1 MFRTI
6 LANLDAGLEAV
17 PPVTVEQLATSDYM
31 VYGVFVLVLVV
42 FFVMALRQGTK
53 TKTVP
58 FPKAD
63 ASTSNEASTATTRK
77 KFDVPQVLVG
87 DDAGHKVRLIEEQ
100 TSEPKPSED
109 KPQGEGSGASDDSQA
124 EPPVRIEQAG
134 KTLRDGLSKTKT
146 GFIGRLS
153 GVFGARQTLDDDLLG
168 ELEEVLFTADIG
180 VKTSQR
186 LVEKVQDVLAGKA
199 LADPAKV
206 WAFLKEE
213 VRSILVQDVKPL
225 DFNRGKPF
233 VIMVVGVNGA
243 GKTTTIGKLASQF
256 KSEGHSVMLAAGDTF
271 RAAAVEQL
279 EVWGQRVDVP
289 VVRGRDKQDPASV
302 LFEAVERASSEG
314 FDIVLADTAGRLQAK
329 KGLMDELQK
338 VHRVLGKAADGAPH
352 EVWLVLDSTNG
363 QNAISQAK
371 EFLATVAVS
380 GLILTKLDGTAKGGV
395 AIGISDEMKLPIRYI
410 GIGEGVDDLQKF
422 DAGEFAQAL
431 LGEADA

>member
-6 LANLDAGLEAV
+6 LANLDAGLEVVA
-17 PPVTVEQLATSDYM
+17 PVTVEQLGTSDFM
-31 VYGVFVLVLVV
+31 VYGGFAALLVIIFVL
-42 FFVMALRQGTK
+42 ALRQGRK
-53 TKTVP
+53 HKP
-58 FPKAD
+58 
-63 ASTSNEASTATTRK
+63 TSSQEPEVQVATTVAPTSKFK
-77 KFDVPQVLVG
+77 KFDVPEVLVG
-87 DDAGHKVRLIEEQ
+87 QDAGHKVQLVEGEVPAPSVAKVPPRSIEVV
-100 TSEPKPSED
+100 SPSD
-109 KPQGEGSGASDDSQA
+109 LQDQASLR
-124 EPPVRIEQAG
+124 VEQAG

-153 GVFGARQTLDDDLLG
+153 SVFGARKTFDDELLG

-180 VKTSQR
+180 VRTSQR
-186 LVEKVQDVLAGKA
+186 LVEKVQEALAGKE
-199 LADPAKV
+199 LMEPAKV

-213 VRSILVQDVKPL
+213 VRQILVKDVQPL

-256 KSEGHSVMLAAGDTF
+256 KSQGHSVILAAGDTF

-279 EVWGQRVDVP
+279 EVWGARVGAP

-302 LFEAVERASSEG
+302 LFEATERAASEG
-314 FDIVLADTAGRLQAK
+314 IDIVLADTAGRLQAK

-338 VHRVLGKAADGAPH
+338 VHRVLGKAVEGAPH
-352 EVWLVLDSTNG
+352 EVWLVLDATNG

-371 EFLATVAVS
+371 EFQATVSVS

-410 GIGEGVDDLQKF
+410 GIGEGVDDLQTF
-422 DAGEFAQAL
+422 DASAFAHAL
-431 LGEADA
+431 LSDGDA

>member
-1 MFRTI
+1 MFKTI
-6 LANLDAGLEAV
+6 LANLDAGVEAV
-17 PPVTVEQLATSDYM
+17 APVTVAQLGTGDYL
-31 VYGVFVLVLVV
+31 VYGVGALMLVL
-42 FFVMALRQGTK
+42 FFAMALRQGAKKASKPTDPTPQMPETNSPSPPRK
-53 TKTVP
+53 T
-58 FPKAD
+58 
-63 ASTSNEASTATTRK
+63 
-77 KFDVPQVLVG
+77 FDIPQVLVG
-87 DDAGHKVRLIEEQ
+87 EDTGHKVRLLEGQ
-100 TSEPKPSED
+100 DPKPSTTEAPGSKVSEAPD
-109 KPQGEGSGASDDSQA
+109 VEVVPQ
-124 EPPVRIEQAG
+124 EPLRIEQAG

-153 GVFGARQTLDDDLLG
+153 GVFGGRKTLDDDLLG

-186 LVEKVQDVLAGKA
+186 LVEKVETALAGKA
-199 LADPAKV
+199 LADPETV
-206 WAFLKEE
+206 WAFLKDE
-213 VRSILVQDVKPL
+213 VRSILVQDVQPL

-233 VIMVVGVNGA
+233 VIMVVGVNGV
-243 GKTTTIGKLASQF
+243 GKITTIGKLASQF
-256 KSEGHSVMLAAGDTF
+256 KSQGHSVMLAAGDTF

-279 EVWGQRVDVP
+279 EVWGQRVDAP

-314 FDIVLADTAGRLQAK
+314 IDIVLADTAGRLQAK

-371 EFLATVAVS
+371 EFMATVDVS

-410 GIGEGVDDLQKF
+410 GIGEGVQDLQKF
-422 DAGEFAQAL
+422 DAAVFAQAL